1 MSGSYSGE
9 WVYEITKMWSNKKDI
24 LFKVL
29 QMFNWVQQQQNE
41 INICELHMAQQ
52 LYVIKIFKS
61 MYSNYLLKM
70 FQMVV

>member
-9 WVYEITKMWSNKKDI
+9 LVYEITKMWSNKKDI

-52 LYVIKIFKS
+52 LYVIKNFKS